1 MTEAWSVIPPRWCLA
16 VAKLWALRGGSAYP
30 RGMKRL
36 ALLGAI
42 TLSLGACEPAGG
54 PTRARD
60 AEPEAPSADPL
71 LYRSRQVAH
80 RLEAALSRLAEPMP
94 AVSKFHT
101 TPCPDGE
108 LSARVTEGAGSTLAL
123 GIHDA
128 RYEARSLFPLE
139 LLAPLEPPA
148 PTLDRYFE
156 VDPRAEAL
164 PGAATRLGRL
174 LRSEADAR
182 AAEHEVD
189 ALERYRYKGVFHITL
204 FKKPHLIRKENRRKR
219 EWTRGVFEAW
229 LVVYDIDT
237 SQSLCQVRVSTL
249 SDVEGEPITIRLRPD
264 TQRKLVR
271 ELGQQLYAESVE
283 ALGSITRVLRLDPPE
298 IAPADKKLAS
308 LPTALG
314 DPRHS
319 PGRQ

>member
-1 MTEAWSVIPPRWCLA
+1 
-16 VAKLWALRGGSAYP
+16 
-30 RGMKRL
+30 MKRL
-36 ALLGAI
+36 ALLAAT
-42 TLSLGACEPAGG
+42 TLSLGGCDPDGAATP
-54 PTRARD
+54 ARD
-60 AEPEAPSADPL
+60 AEPAAPSTDPL

-94 AVSKFHT
+94 AASKFHT
-101 TPCPDGE
+101 TACPDVE
-108 LSARVTEGAGSTLAL
+108 LGAQVNGGAGRTLAL

-128 RYEARSLFPLE
+128 RYGARSLLPLE
-139 LLAPLEPPA
+139 LLAPLDPPA

-156 VDPRAEAL
+156 VDPRAEGL
-164 PGAATRLGRL
+164 PGAETRLGRM

-182 AAEHEVD
+182 AAEREVD
-189 ALERYRYKGVFHITL
+189 ALERHRYKGVFHITL

-219 EWTRGVFEAW
+219 EWTQGIFQAW

-237 SQSLCQVRVSTL
+237 SESLCQVRVSTL

-283 ALGSITRVLRLDPPE
+283 ALSSITQVLRLDPPE
-298 IAPADKKLAS
+298 VALAEKKLPS
-308 LPTALG
+308 EPTALRQPTALN
-314 DPRHS
+314 DHRHS

>member
-1 MTEAWSVIPPRWCLA
+1 MFAKAPGSR
-16 VAKLWALRGGSAYP
+16 VAKLWALRAGSAYQ

-36 ALLGAI
+36 ALVAATTLILG
-42 TLSLGACEPAGG
+42 GCEPAAG
-54 PTRARD
+54 TTLARD
-60 AEPEAPSADPL
+60 AEPALPSADPL

-101 TPCPDGE
+101 TPCPDVE
-108 LSARVTEGAGSTLAL
+108 LGAQVSGGAGRTLTL

-128 RYEARSLFPLE
+128 RYEARSLLPLE
-139 LLAPLEPPA
+139 LLAPLDPPA

-156 VDPRAEAL
+156 VDRRAEGL
-164 PGAATRLGRL
+164 PGSEARLTRL

-189 ALERYRYKGVFHITL
+189 ALERHRYKGVFHITL

-219 EWTRGVFEAW
+219 EWTRGIFEAW

-249 SDVEGEPITIRLRPD
+249 NDVEDEPITIRLRPD

-271 ELGQQLYAESVE
+271 ELGQQLYAESVQ
-283 ALGSITRVLRLDPPE
+283 ALDSITQVLRLDPPE
-298 IAPADKKLAS
+298 VAAADKQLAG
-308 LPTALG
+308 LPTALN
-314 DPRHS
+314 DRHS
-319 PGRQ
+319 PARQ